1 MDFEIDINE
10 VYLNGRFDERH
21 VWETLIENKKEELKK
36 NINWINYNENMYAI
50 KVLDELLEGE

>member
-1 MDFEIDINE
+1 MKIDINE
-10 VYLNGRFDERH
+10 IYLNGRFDERH
-21 VWETLIENKKEELKK
+21 MWKILIKNKKEKLKE